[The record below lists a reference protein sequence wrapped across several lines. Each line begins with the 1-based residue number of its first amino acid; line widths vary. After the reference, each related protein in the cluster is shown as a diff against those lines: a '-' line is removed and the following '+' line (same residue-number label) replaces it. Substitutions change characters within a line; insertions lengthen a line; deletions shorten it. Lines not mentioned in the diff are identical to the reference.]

1 MESNL
6 SNEFRL
12 RSRDNYGTPAGGL
25 DIKIVEGRISQ
36 GVEPVPNR
44 AIHKNVQ
51 D

>member
-6 SNEFRL
+6 SNEFEL
-12 RSRDNYGTPAGGL
+12 RSTDNYGTPADGL

-36 GVEPVPNR
+36 GVEPGTTH